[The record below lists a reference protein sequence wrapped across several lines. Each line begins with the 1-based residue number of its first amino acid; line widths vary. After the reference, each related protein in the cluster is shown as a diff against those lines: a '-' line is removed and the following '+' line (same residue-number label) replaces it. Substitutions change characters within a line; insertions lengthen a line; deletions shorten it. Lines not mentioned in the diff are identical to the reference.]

1 MFLENFQ
8 GSGISAWDFWGF
20 IFGRGIFWVL
30 LEALQGMVLGF
41 DFPSHLFI
49 PVTWNSEY
57 PLPPG
62 HSDFHLR
69 PPLKSEHLWPL
80 VGFQWIQ
87 LWFWGLFHK
96 KRGGIELFS
105 LYSHFRQTTWWYP
118 RELFLSIVVLL
129 MHVHPH
135 AHVCIIN
142 EKRKG
147 KFPGEHHVGN
157 QNIQEKLRGMGSAP
171 HFPTPTT
178 VPTGAPTVFFA
189 LSLQIENQ
197 DVGLRTVHLFCVK
210 PHFLFYLFLRLWY
223 NRHVKVLL
231 LKGGKFFLKYVI
243 HTCCW

>member
-30 LEALQGMVLGF
+30 LEALQGMVWVLIFLPICSSPSLGIRSTPPPRTFRLSFATTSQKRTPMTTCRFSMDSIVILGF
-41 DFPSHLFI
+41 VP
-49 PVTWNSEY
+49 
-57 PLPPG
+57 
-62 HSDFHLR
+62 
-69 PPLKSEHLWPL
+69 
-80 VGFQWIQ
+80 Q
-87 LWFWGLFHK
+87 K
-96 KRGGIELFS
+96 KEKKGIELFS
-105 LYSHFRQTTWWYP
+105 LYFHFRQTTWWYP

-135 AHVCIIN
+135 AYVCIIN
-142 EKRKG
+142 EKTKG

-157 QNIQEKLRGMGSAP
+157 QNIQENLRGMGSAP
-171 HFPTPTT
+171 HFPTPTA

-210 PHFLFYLFLRLWY
+210 AHLLFYLFLRL
-223 NRHVKVLL
+223 
-231 LKGGKFFLKYVI
+231 
-243 HTCCW
+243 